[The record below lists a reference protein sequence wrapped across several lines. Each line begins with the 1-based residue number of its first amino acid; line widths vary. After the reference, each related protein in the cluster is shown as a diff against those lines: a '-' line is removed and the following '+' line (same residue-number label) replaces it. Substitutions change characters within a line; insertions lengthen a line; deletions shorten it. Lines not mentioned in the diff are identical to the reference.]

1 MTNGD
6 SALDLKIGPKEKHT
20 DKKKQKNTLT
30 REDKELS
37 WSLKTFKTLEWPSEE
52 LKSYY
57 FEPRRE
63 PFR

>member
-37 WSLKTFKTLEWPSEE
+37 
-52 LKSYY
+52 
-57 FEPRRE
+57 
-63 PFR
+63 